1 MYLSHPTGFKRSAFA
16 RLASVS
22 VALVLAM
29 SARFALAGPSVTTM
43 ATLLDRIQIEDMLV
57 EYYGH
62 LGGGH
67 DFGSFYAPDGILDVN
82 GIIAQ
87 GQKPIEELYAKIR
100 QQSTMPRGTFHMLI
114 TNPRIVVNGNSATAD
129 VIWTGIVSDVVTAPP
144 RFVEQGREHDDLV
157 KSNGQW
163 LIKHRTIISDSGL
176 TSMFEKT
183 YTKR

>member
-67 DFGSFYAPDGILDVN
+67 DFGSFYAPDGHSRRERNQLPR
-82 GIIAQ
+82 A
-87 GQKPIEELYAKIR
+87 KSPSKSYTRRSASRAPCLAAPSTCSSPIPELSSMAI
-100 QQSTMPRGTFHMLI
+100 
-114 TNPRIVVNGNSATAD
+114 
-129 VIWTGIVSDVVTAPP
+129 PP
-144 RFVEQGREHDDLV
+144 PL
-157 KSNGQW
+157 
-163 LIKHRTIISDSGL
+163 
-176 TSMFEKT
+176 M
-183 YTKR
+183 